1 MYRSPTR
8 RWVDP
13 RCTVLDLPEGIIGPF
28 VELDDGGLL
37 TVKDGAVRR
46 SHDDGKSWSA
56 PEPIHDGRG
65 PGVPSSG
72 LLLRTQRG
80 VIVLVYVDNS
90 NFYWF
95 WDDSTRRPAENV
107 RSNVWTV
114 RSEDEG
120 RTWTDRQMIMEGF
133 NGALITMIETC
144 SGKIVVP
151 VQKLWYNPGR
161 HVTPTYVSGDDGK
174 TWKVS
179 NVIDLG
185 GDGHHDGSYES
196 TLVELRDGRL
206 WMLIRTN
213 WDYFWEAIS
222 EDDGLHWLEFRP
234 TTIDASS
241 SPGYVT
247 RLASGRLFLAWNR
260 LYPEGESYG
269 PRRAWH
275 YSDVPASWQR
285 QELAVAFSDDDGKTW
300 TDSEVIARDP
310 YRLSYMG
317 VFERRPGEIWVSAGQ
332 GKFLGSIREQ
342 DFV

>member
-1 MYRSPTR
+1 M
-8 RWVDP
+8 
-13 RCTVLDLPEGIIGPF
+13 DLPEGIIGPF

-72 LLLRTQRG
+72 LLLRSQRG

-114 RSEDEG
+114 RSE
-120 RTWTDRQMIMEGF
+120 TKAHVDRPPDDHGGVQRSPDHHDRDAQRQDRRPRPE
-133 NGALITMIETC
+133 A
-144 SGKIVVP
+144 VV
-151 VQKLWYNPGR
+151 QPGR

-247 RLASGRLFLAWNR
+247 RLASGRLFLTWNR

-269 PRRAWH
+269 RAG
-275 YSDVPASWQR
+275 PGTTPTCR
-285 QELAVAFSDDDGKTW
+285 QAGN
-300 TDSEVIARDP
+300 ARSLP
-310 YRLSYMG
+310 
-317 VFERRPGEIWVSAGQ
+317 
-332 GKFLGSIREQ
+332 
-342 DFV
+342 